1 MERVNDILL
10 GPLERP
16 TLAWFSARMP
26 AWVTPD
32 VLTVVGILGGVITCA
47 GYALTG
53 VDRDFVWLG
62 CAGLVVNWFG
72 DSLDGSLARYRKI
85 ERPKYG
91 YFVDHVTDGFVTG
104 LICVGIG
111 LSPFVDMMYAL
122 SVLVAYLLMSILT
135 YVSSQ
140 VTGVFRIS
148 YGRFGPTEIRA
159 ALILASAVCWAA
171 PNPTLSLGPLRL
183 RAFELATLTA
193 AALILMSCVVS
204 AWRTSRALAAL
215 EPPPRWPR

>member
-1 MERVNDILL
+1 
-10 GPLERP
+10 
-16 TLAWFSARMP
+16 MP

-32 VLTVVGILGGVITCA
+32 LLTVVGIFGGVITLA

-53 VDRDFVWLG
+53 VDRNFIWLG
-62 CAGLVVNWFG
+62 CAGLVVNWLG
-72 DSLDGSLARYRKI
+72 DSLDGNLARFRKI

-91 YFVDHVTDGFVTG
+91 YFVDHVTDGFVTT

-111 LSPFVDMMYAL
+111 LSAYVDMVYAL
-122 SVLVAYLLMSILT
+122 LVLAAYLLMSILT

-148 YGRFGPTEIRA
+148 YGRFGPTEVRVV
-159 ALILASAVCWAA
+159 LILASAVCWAV
-171 PNPTLSLGPLRL
+171 PNPTLSVGALRL
-183 RAFELATLTA
+183 RAFELVTLTV
-193 AALILMSCVVS
+193 AALIMLSCVVS

-215 EPPPRWPR
+215 EPPPRWPH